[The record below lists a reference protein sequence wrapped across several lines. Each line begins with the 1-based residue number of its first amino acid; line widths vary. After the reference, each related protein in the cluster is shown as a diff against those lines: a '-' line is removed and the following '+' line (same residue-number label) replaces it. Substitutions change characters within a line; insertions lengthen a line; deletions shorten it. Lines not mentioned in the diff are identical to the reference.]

1 MKVVRLI
8 VLMLMAMGNIAYC
21 VAEDTVAFRL
31 LSISESEK
39 LILVSR
45 ISDKTKF
52 LLDVAAAKIVVDG
65 KPAEIGELKSF
76 TLIKLKWKEREEK
89 RNGVSIDGT
98 VSEIEVSSPTSQT
111 SG

>member
-8 VLMLMAMGNIAYC
+8 LLILMVVGNIAYC
-21 VAEDTVAFRL
+21 VAEDAVAFRL

-52 LLDVAAAKIVVDG
+52 LLDVAAAKITVDG

-76 TLIKLKWKEREEK
+76 TLIKLKWKEREDK

-98 VSEIEVSSPTSQT
+98 VSEIEVAAPAAPSSE
-111 SG
+111 